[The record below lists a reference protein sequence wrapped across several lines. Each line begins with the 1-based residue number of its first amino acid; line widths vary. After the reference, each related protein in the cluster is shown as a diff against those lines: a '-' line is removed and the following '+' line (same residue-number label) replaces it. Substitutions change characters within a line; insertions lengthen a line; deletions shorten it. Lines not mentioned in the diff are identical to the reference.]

1 MTAHFIHN
9 LKTIPVEGQPMIA
22 RISNS
27 LHGRPTDYFA
37 ESGPGFKS
45 TDVQNFLLTVLGSSH
60 LENQKTSEQMSTTM
74 KRQ

>member
-1 MTAHFIHN
+1 MTAHLIHS
-9 LKTIPVEGQPMIA
+9 LKTLSDEGQPMSA

-27 LHGRPTDYFA
+27 LHARPTDYFA

-45 TDVQNFLLTVLGSSH
+45 TDIQNFLLTVLGSSH
-60 LENQKTSEQMSTTM
+60 LANQKTSAQMSTTM